1 MSKKFFL
8 LILTGIVSG
17 IIIACGPSEE
27 KVTQAQQ
34 KYRELIET
42 HNQVVAAHEEIAD
55 ASLDEELVALKGLV
69 DELKAHNLNEMEDEE
84 IDVVINSMDSLVVS
98 YQEYLQ
104 KIADIK
110 VAEEAAVLVD
120 IPVTLFNDASISF
133 TSVNLYEKGDSS
145 KENVLINEALFAPGE
160 TMEGLMIQRDVDD
173 TPWILELMDEEGTK
187 YTIEIPT
194 ADLEQTGKTFKISY
208 NAETEKVEIL

>member
-42 HNQVVAAHEEIAD
+42 YNQVVAAHEEIAD

-110 VAEEAAVLVD
+110 AAEEAAVLVD
-120 IPVTLFNDASISF
+120 IPVTLFNDTSISF
-133 TSVNLYEKGDSS
+133 TSVSLYEKGDSS

>member
-110 VAEEAAVLVD
+110 AAEEAA
-120 IPVTLFNDASISF
+120 
-133 TSVNLYEKGDSS
+133 
-145 KENVLINEALFAPGE
+145 KENGYEDENGVGDPDAGYRHGHLQLPGS
-160 TMEGLMIQRDVDD
+160 VCDD
-173 TPWILELMDEEGTK
+173 R
-187 YTIEIPT
+187 
-194 ADLEQTGKTFKISY
+194 
-208 NAETEKVEIL
+208 